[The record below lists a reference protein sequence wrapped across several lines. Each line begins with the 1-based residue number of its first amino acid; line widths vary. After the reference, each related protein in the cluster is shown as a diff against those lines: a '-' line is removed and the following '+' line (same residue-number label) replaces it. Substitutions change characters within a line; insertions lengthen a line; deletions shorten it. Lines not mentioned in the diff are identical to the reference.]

1 MWRKKKPDEFAP
13 AANPPEA
20 LPMTVQ
26 DLRPLGLR
34 PTLGTSD
41 TNSRL
46 GKSLSFQGELK
57 GTEDVYIDGEFAGTI
72 ELGGHSLTVG
82 PEGRVRADIRAREI
96 VIEGNVQGN
105 LRAADRLRISK
116 TGNVTGDL
124 VAARIVIEDG
134 AYFKG
139 SIDISK
145 PEVSKVAAPPRPPA
159 VAAAAPTAPAA
170 PSAPRQQTLAGNPAD
185 PNR

>member
-1 MWRKKKPDEFAP
+1 MWRKKKADEFPSAS
-13 AANPPEA
+13 NIPEA
-20 LPMTVQ
+20 LPVTVQ

-34 PTLGTSD
+34 PTLGASD
-41 TNSRL
+41 ANSRL

-57 GTEDVYIDGEFAGTI
+57 GTEDLYIDGEFAGTI

-82 PEGRVRADIRAREI
+82 PEGRVHADIRAREI

-105 LRAADRLRISK
+105 LRAGDRLRISK
-116 TGNVTGDL
+116 TGSVTGDL

-139 SIDISK
+139 SIDIERTEEKGQPS
-145 PEVSKVAAPPRPPA
+145 EAPGEGFR
-159 VAAAAPTAPAA
+159 VAPTPL
-170 PSAPRQQTLAGNPAD
+170 SAENKR
-185 PNR
+185 